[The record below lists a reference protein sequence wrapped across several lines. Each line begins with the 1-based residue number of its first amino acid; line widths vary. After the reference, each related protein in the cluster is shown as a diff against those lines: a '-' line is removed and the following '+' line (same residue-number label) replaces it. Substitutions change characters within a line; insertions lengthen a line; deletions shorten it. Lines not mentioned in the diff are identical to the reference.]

1 MFHQMSLIRITANFA
16 GAFMFAHALQSQVV
30 ERPVPFDSAGLVRV
44 MTPYIAEKAALRPPW
59 WPVSG
64 EFTEARLFTV
74 NDSTYVLAVARRS
87 GVVERYTLS
96 GTDREAIRAVVSRLP
111 RATIV
116 ARTDARNAFI
126 RGQTMLGIFVYGPAF
141 AGAIGEDNGSYGAAY
156 LVVAG
161 GSFFAASEISRRMFI
176 SRPQA
181 DLSTN
186 MGLNGALAGWA
197 ITYLAHAEEKAQF
210 AGAFIG
216 GLTGATIGVR
226 IARNMT
232 EADAV
237 AMGFGSDFGA
247 AIAFGTME
255 ALRGRGD
262 CRFDPVTFTETCPK
276 ERFSDRTEV
285 AVVLFSGLL
294 GYPIG
299 LLYPRNA
306 RYNVTAGDVQVLVP
320 TALLGAGAGISL
332 LNREAKYSHF
342 ATAATIG
349 GVLGM
354 MAGDR
359 FLVRRYDHSRAEA
372 DRLGLGTGAGALMG
386 AGIASI
392 HKPWR
397 NNPHVLGGLSVA
409 GGLAGLII
417 TERYLGPDHDAGRP
431 RFRVTFNPT
440 GMAAV
445 AARTPGNH
453 SLINV
458 RF

>member
-1 MFHQMSLIRITANFA
+1 
-16 GAFMFAHALQSQVV
+16 
-30 ERPVPFDSAGLVRV
+30 
-44 MTPYIAEKAALRPPW
+44 
-59 WPVSG
+59 
-64 EFTEARLFTV
+64 
-74 NDSTYVLAVARRS
+74 
-87 GVVERYTLS
+87 
-96 GTDREAIRAVVSRLP
+96 
-111 RATIV
+111 
-116 ARTDARNAFI
+116 
-126 RGQTMLGIFVYGPAF
+126 
-141 AGAIGEDNGSYGAAY
+141 
-156 LVVAG
+156 
-161 GSFFAASEISRRMFI
+161 MFI

-186 MGLNGALAGWA
+186 MGFNGALAGWA
-197 ITYLAHAEEKAQF
+197 ITYLAHAEDKGQF

-216 GLTGATIGVR
+216 GLTGATLGVR
-226 IARNMT
+226 LARNMT

-237 AMGFGSDFGA
+237 AMGFGSDIGA

-255 ALRGRGD
+255 ALRGSED
-262 CRFDPVTFTETCPK
+262 CTFDQTTFTETCTTR
-276 ERFSDRTEV
+276 RFSDRAEV
-285 AVVLFSGLL
+285 AVVLLSGLI

-332 LNREAKYSHF
+332 LNRHAAYSHF

-359 FLVRRYDHSRAEA
+359 FLVRRYDHDRDEA
-372 DRLGLGTGAGALMG
+372 DRLSLGTAAGALMG
-386 AGIASI
+386 AGIASLN
-392 HKPWR
+392 KSWR
-397 NNPHVLGGLSVA
+397 NNPHVLGGMSV
-409 GGLAGLII
+409 GGGVAGLII
-417 TERYLGPDHDAGRP
+417 TERYLRPDPDAGRP
-431 RFRVTFNPT
+431 RFRVTFNAT
-440 GMAAV
+440 GIAAL

>member
-1 MFHQMSLIRITANFA
+1 MSFIRISAIFGVAFVFA
-16 GAFMFAHALQSQVV
+16 STLQSQVV
-30 ERPVPFDSAGLVRV
+30 ERPVPFDSAGLVTV
-44 MTPYIAEKAALRPPW
+44 MTPYLAERAALRPPW

-64 EFTEARLFTV
+64 EFKEARLFTV
-74 NDSTYVLAVARRS
+74 NDSSYVLAVLRKS
-87 GVVERYTLS
+87 GVVERYTLNA
-96 GTDREAIRAVVSRLP
+96 TDRGAIRAVVSRLP
-111 RATIV
+111 RETIL

-126 RGQTMLGIFVYGPAF
+126 RGQTLLGISVYGPAF
-141 AGAIGEDNGSYGAAY
+141 AGAIGEDNGSYTAAY

-197 ITYLAHAEEKAQF
+197 ITYLAHAEDKAQF
-210 AGAFIG
+210 AGAFID
-216 GLTGATIGVR
+216 GLPGATLGVR

-237 AMGFGSDFGA
+237 ASAFGSDIGA
-247 AIAFGTME
+247 TIALGTME
-255 ALRGRGD
+255 ALRGERD
-262 CRFDPVTFTETCPK
+262 CTFDPVTFVETCTT
-276 ERFSDRTEV
+276 RRLSNRSEV
-285 AVVLFSGLL
+285 LVVLLSGLI

-306 RYNVTAGDVQVLVP
+306 RYNVTAGDVQILVP
-320 TALLGAGAGISL
+320 TAVLGAGAGVSL
-332 LNREAKYSHF
+332 LNRHAAYSHF
-342 ATAATIG
+342 MTAATIG
-349 GVLGM
+349 GILGM

-359 FLVRRYDHSRAEA
+359 FLVRRYDHGRDDA
-372 DRLGLGTGAGALMG
+372 DRLSLGTGAGALMG
-386 AGIASI
+386 AGIASLN
-392 HKPWR
+392 KSWR
-397 NNPHVLGGLSVA
+397 NNPHVLGGLSVG

-417 TERYLGPDHDAGRP
+417 TERYLHPDPDAGRP
-431 RFRVTFNPT
+431 RFRVTFNAT
-440 GMAAV
+440 GIAAL

-453 SLINV
+453 SLLNV